1 MARIFLDANIFIDLI
16 EERGTISFDKLH
28 GNELYISPLSLHI
41 LLYIA
46 KIKLPSSKISK
57 LIKLFVIIP
66 LDEAIS
72 YKAVEGPLA
81 DFEDNLQLHSAA
93 ASECDYFLTNDNNL
107 LDLRFFGKT
116 KIVNSV

>member
-16 EERGTISFDKLH
+16 EERGTVTFDKLN
-28 GNELYISPLSLHI
+28 GNELCISPLSIHI

-46 KIKLPSSKISK
+46 KIKLPSPKISK
-57 LIKLFVIIP
+57 LIKLFVIVP
-66 LDEAIS
+66 LDETIT

-93 ASECDYFLTNDNNL
+93 SSECDYFFTNDKNL
-107 LDLRFFGKT
+107 LDIRFFGKT